1 MGVKRTAV
9 LLFLLAL
16 VVGLPV
22 VTPAQRRPIVLAFVP
37 SLDAQRVLATGRV
50 LERMLEV
57 ATGMEFEATVPT
69 SYAATIEAMCAD
81 RADVAFLAPLSYV
94 LAHERCGA
102 QVQLISIRNN
112 LPYYGSQILVHAESG
127 LRQLLDLRAKR
138 FAFVDPAS
146 ASGYLYPA
154 LHIKRR
160 TGLLPE
166 RFFAQVIFAGGHD
179 KVVLAVYQRQVEG
192 GATFGDEL
200 GTGDARERV
209 LRQFPDVKQKV
220 VVLEYVKPYIPN
232 DTVSVRRGMEP
243 EMTRK
248 VVRALK
254 RIAET
259 QSGKQALQ
267 DLYQIDGF
275 ADYEDL
281 VTKYKVNRREV
292 PSLDAYFNPI
302 RQAAR
307 ELGVDLGKLVR

>member
-1 MGVKRTAV
+1 MKRIAVGLTV
-9 LLFLLAL
+9 LLL
-16 VVGLPV
+16 VGV
-22 VTPAQRRPIVLAFVP
+22 VSAGTAQVRRPVVLAFVP

-57 ATGMEFEATVPT
+57 ATGMEFDATVPT
-69 SYAATIEAMCAD
+69 SYAATIEAMCAE
-81 RADVAFLAPLSYV
+81 RADVVFLAPLSYV
-94 LAHERCGA
+94 LAHQRCGA
-102 QVQLISIRNN
+102 QVQLISIRRN

-127 LRQLLDLRAKR
+127 LRQLADLRGRR

-146 ASGYLYPA
+146 TSGYLYPA

-179 KVVLAVYQRQVEG
+179 KVVLAVYQQQVEG

-209 LRQFPDVKQKV
+209 QRQFPDAKQKV

-232 DTVSVRRGMEP
+232 DTVSIRRGLEA
-243 EMTRK
+243 ETARR
-248 VVRALK
+248 VIRALK

-281 VTKYKVNRREV
+281 VTKYRVNRREV
-292 PSLDAYFNPI
+292 PSLDAYFDPI